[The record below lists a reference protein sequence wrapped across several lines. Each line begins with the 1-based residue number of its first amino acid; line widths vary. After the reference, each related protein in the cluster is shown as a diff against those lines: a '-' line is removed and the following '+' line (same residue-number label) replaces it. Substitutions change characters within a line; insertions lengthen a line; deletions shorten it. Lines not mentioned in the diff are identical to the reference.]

1 MVEYKII
8 KPGQL
13 IKHNGIIYR
22 CCEME
27 SVHPFDTCHNCS
39 LIEKCVGLPFGCESN
54 SYFKRVRRVRPVSK
68 TTPKTR
74 RYKRLQNDS
83 L

>member
-1 MVEYKII
+1 MYKII

-13 IKHNGIIYR
+13 VEHNGIIYR
-22 CCEME
+22 CCKME
-27 SVHPFDTCHNCS
+27 SVHPFDTCHKCV

-54 SYFKRVRRVRPVSK
+54 SYFKQVRHP
-68 TTPKTR
+68 PKTR
-74 RYKRLQNDS
+74 RCKRLQNDS